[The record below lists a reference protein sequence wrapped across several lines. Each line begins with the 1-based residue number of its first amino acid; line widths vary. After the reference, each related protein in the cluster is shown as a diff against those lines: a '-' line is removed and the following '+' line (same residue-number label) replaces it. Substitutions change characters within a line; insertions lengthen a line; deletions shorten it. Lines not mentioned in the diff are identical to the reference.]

1 MNEKFIV
8 TVFAQEPN
16 PNDDDD
22 DDGDKDRYRSPARLF
37 CTCCISEVGRY
48 FWSEKNR
55 PQTRHYYSTKR
66 NIIVVGGVSIE
77 WKIEMKLWT
86 GDSLWPMPQG
96 LHLLR
101 IAIVDSCILS
111 TSGGDGG
118 HSFGPTNREIQIRPI
133 NFYQFII

>member
-16 PNDDDD
+16 PNGDDD
-22 DDGDKDRYRSPARLF
+22 DDGDKDRYRSPARLY
-37 CTCCISEVGRY
+37 CSCCISEVGRY

-101 IAIVDSCILS
+101 SY
-111 TSGGDGG
+111 SGLVYFI
-118 HSFGPTNREIQIRPI
+118 HFRWRWRSFSRTDQS
-133 NFYQFII
+133 